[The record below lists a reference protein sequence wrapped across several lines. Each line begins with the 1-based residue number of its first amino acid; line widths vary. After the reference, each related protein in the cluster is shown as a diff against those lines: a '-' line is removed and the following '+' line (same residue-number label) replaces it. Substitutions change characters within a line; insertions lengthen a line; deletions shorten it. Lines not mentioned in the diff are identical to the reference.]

1 MMGKEDEDC
10 PVSTPYCQKRSE
22 FSNSGKKMDKCLFFS
37 SSKQA
42 VCMYVVKNIKK
53 ISPAIVI
60 PKT

>member
-42 VCMYVVKNIKK
+42 VCMYVIKNIKK
-53 ISPAIVI
+53 YLNNTFKYA
-60 PKT
+60 

>member
-42 VCMYVVKNIKK
+42 VCMYVIKIIKNITCN
-53 ISPAIVI
+53 SN

>member
-10 PVSTPYCQKRSE
+10 SVSIPYCQKRSE

-53 ISPAIVI
+53 YHLQ
-60 PKT
+60 

>member
-37 SSKQA
+37 SSKA
-42 VCMYVVKNIKK
+42 GCLYVCHKK
-53 ISPAIVI
+53 Y
-60 PKT
+60 

>member
-42 VCMYVVKNIKK
+42 VCMYVIKNIKK
-53 ISPAIVI
+53 YHLQ
-60 PKT
+60 